1 MTKKS
6 THSNVITCCYWRKP
20 EKNITQLLYILIYK
34 LLSLSGGLLSI
45 CNLPSSTM
53 QIFAYPVFLLL
64 GLGWVGMYT
73 LCLAWAWL
81 DSQGCVVACPE
92 VAKDWEELTCRRSER
107 AATTSTLGHTYFHN
121 LLVSDVFQDIWV
133 AAIFLKIFQ
142 YLSGQMSPL
151 APISFHK

>member
-1 MTKKS
+1 M
-6 THSNVITCCYWRKP
+6 ICCYWRKP

-45 CNLPSSTM
+45 CNLPSSTK
-53 QIFAYPVFLLL
+53 QIFAYPVFSAPWV
-64 GLGWVGMYT
+64 GLGWDVYS
-73 LCLAWAWL
+73 LRCLAWAWL

-121 LLVSDVFQDIWV
+121 LLCSFRCYDNFSGYMGCSNFPKD
-133 AAIFLKIFQ
+133 FLVC
-142 YLSGQMSPL
+142 QMSPL